1 MCFAASTRVKHMT
14 GSPRQLQLILWPVPE
29 KFSSKED
36 ESLGLSMA
44 TPRKAQTQR
53 IKWEKGVDNPKK
65 ERETRYLD
73 RITRL
78 WKVTYDSDK
87 RDILLSIFAISKPSK
102 LHVAKC
108 WQKTE
113 KGLQAGD

>member
-29 KFSSKED
+29 KFCSKED

-53 IKWEKGVDNPKK
+53 IK
-65 ERETRYLD
+65 
-73 RITRL
+73 
-78 WKVTYDSDK
+78 
-87 RDILLSIFAISKPSK
+87 
-102 LHVAKC
+102 
-108 WQKTE
+108 
-113 KGLQAGD
+113 